1 MLHTIQ
7 AELYQLVRSKPF
19 WLIEGLLFFLIF
31 ISSLGERNFNFYIS
45 TSSDPEEIVIQGW
58 TGFEALG
65 ELAKDF
71 LPFVMITVLVLIIFL
86 LGRDLTRKLYKNILA
101 GGISRKEFYLSK
113 IAVLV
118 TIIIFQLV
126 TAFAVAFIFGSL
138 FHGLGTM
145 PKNFFWR
152 FSLSF
157 FRSFL
162 FIMTCSS
169 VVTCLLYL
177 TRSTLASY
185 LVFFALIMLQS
196 SLVIVF
202 PQINSELFL
211 LFILAGSLLGGYQA
225 FQHRDL

>member
-7 AELYQLVRSKPF
+7 AELYQLVRSKLF

-31 ISSLGERNFNFYIS
+31 ISSLGESNFNFYIS

-65 ELAKDF
+65 QLAKDF

-101 GGISRKEFYLSK
+101 SGVSRKEFYLSK

-118 TIIIFQLV
+118 IIIIFQLI
-126 TAFAVAFIFGSL
+126 TAFAAAFIFGSL

-145 PKNFFWR
+145 PKNFLWS

-177 TRSTLASY
+177 THSTLASY

-211 LFILAGSLLGGYQA
+211 FLILVGSLLGGYQA

>member
-7 AELYQLVRSKPF
+7 AELYQLVRSKFF

-65 ELAKDF
+65 QLAKDF

-86 LGRDLTRKLYKNILA
+86 LGRDLTRKLYNNILA

-113 IAVLV
+113 IAVLI
-118 TIIIFQLV
+118 TIIILQMAA
-126 TAFAVAFIFGSL
+126 AFAIAFIFGSL

-145 PKNFFWR
+145 PKNFFWS

-185 LVFFALIMLQS
+185 L
-196 SLVIVF
+196 
-202 PQINSELFL
+202 
-211 LFILAGSLLGGYQA
+211 
-225 FQHRDL
+225 R

>member
-7 AELYQLVRSKPF
+7 AELYQLVRSKLF

-31 ISSLGERNFNFYIS
+31 INSLGERNFNFYIS

-65 ELAKDF
+65 QLAKEF
-71 LPFVMITVLVLIIFL
+71 LPFVMITVLVLIISL
-86 LGRDLTRKLYKNILA
+86 LGRDLTRKLYNNILA

-113 IAVLV
+113 IAVLI
-118 TIIIFQLV
+118 TIIILQMAA
-126 TAFAVAFIFGSL
+126 AFAVAFIFGSL

-145 PKNFFWR
+145 PKNFLWS

-225 FQHRDL
+225 FHRKDL

>member
-7 AELYQLVRSKPF
+7 AELYQLVRSKLF

-31 ISSLGERNFNFYIS
+31 ISSLGESNFNFYIS

-65 ELAKDF
+65 QLAKDF

-101 GGISRKEFYLSK
+101 SGISRKEFYLSK

-126 TAFAVAFIFGSL
+126 AAFAVAFIFGSL

-145 PKNFFWR
+145 PKNFFWS
-152 FSLSF
+152 FFLSF

-202 PQINSELFL
+202 PQLNSELLFL
-211 LFILAGSLLGGYQA
+211 ILAGSLLGGYQA

>member
-7 AELYQLVRSKPF
+7 AELYQLVRSKLF

-31 ISSLGERNFNFYIS
+31 ISSLGESNFNFYIS
-45 TSSDPEEIVIQGW
+45 TSSDPEDIVIQGW

-65 ELAKDF
+65 QLAKDF

-113 IAVLV
+113 IALLI
-118 TIIIFQLV
+118 TIIILQMAA
-126 TAFAVAFIFGSL
+126 AFAVAFIFGIL

-145 PKNFFWR
+145 PKNFFWS

-169 VVTCLLYL
+169 VITCLLYL

-202 PQINSELFL
+202 PQLNSELFL

>member
-1 MLHTIQ
+1 MDSLFF
-7 AELYQLVRSKPF
+7 AVPVLGVL
-19 WLIEGLLFFLIF
+19 GLLFALFQGQKILKEDSGNERMKEIAKAIAEGAEAFLFAEYRILLF
-31 ISSLGERNFNFYIS
+31 FVCSLFLCI
-45 TSSDPEEIVIQGW
+45 
-58 TGFEALG
+58 GFG
-65 ELAKDF
+65 TK
-71 LPFVMITVLVLIIFL
+71 
-86 LGRDLTRKLYKNILA
+86 
-101 GGISRKEFYLSK
+101 SWLS
-113 IAVLV
+113 
-118 TIIIFQLV
+118 
-126 TAFAVAFIFGSL
+126 AVAFIFGSL

-145 PKNFFWR
+145 PKNFFWS

-185 LVFFALIMLQS
+185 LGFFALIMLQS

-211 LFILAGSLLGGYQA
+211 FLILAGSLLGGYQA

>member
-7 AELYQLVRSKPF
+7 AELYQLVRSKLF

-31 ISSLGERNFNFYIS
+31 ISSLGKSNFNFYIS
-45 TSSDPEEIVIQGW
+45 TSSDPENIVIQGW

-86 LGRDLTRKLYKNILA
+86 LGRDLTRKLYNNILTC
-101 GGISRKEFYLSK
+101 GVSRKEFYLSK

-118 TIIIFQLV
+118 IIIIFQLI

-145 PKNFFWR
+145 PKNFFWS

-177 TRSTLASY
+177 TRSTLVSY

-202 PQINSELFL
+202 PQLNSELFL

-225 FQHRDL
+225 FHRKDL

>member
-7 AELYQLVRSKPF
+7 AELYQLVRSKLF

-31 ISSLGERNFNFYIS
+31 ISSLGESNFNFYIS

-58 TGFEALG
+58 TGFEAIG
-65 ELAKDF
+65 QLAKDF

-101 GGISRKEFYLSK
+101 SGVSRKEFYLSK

-118 TIIIFQLV
+118 IIIIFQLV
-126 TAFAVAFIFGSL
+126 AAFAIAFIFGSL

-145 PKNFFWR
+145 PKNFFWS

-196 SLVIVF
+196 SLVTVF

-211 LFILAGSLLGGYQA
+211 FLILAGSLLGGYQA

>member
-31 ISSLGERNFNFYIS
+31 ISSLGESNFNFYIS

-58 TGFEALG
+58 TGFESLG

-86 LGRDLTRKLYKNILA
+86 LGRDLTRKLYNNILA

-118 TIIIFQLV
+118 TIIILQMAA
-126 TAFAVAFIFGSL
+126 AFAVAFIFGSL

-145 PKNFFWR
+145 PKNFFWS
-152 FSLSF
+152 FSLSS

-177 TRSTLASY
+177 TRSTLVSY

-211 LFILAGSLLGGYQA
+211 FLILAGSLLGGYQA

>member
-7 AELYQLVRSKPF
+7 AELYQLVRSKLF

-45 TSSDPEEIVIQGW
+45 TSSDPEDIVIQGW

-65 ELAKDF
+65 KLAKDF

-86 LGRDLTRKLYKNILA
+86 LGRDLTRKLYNNILA
-101 GGISRKEFYLSK
+101 SGVSRKEFYLSK

-118 TIIIFQLV
+118 IIIIFQLI
-126 TAFAVAFIFGSL
+126 TAFAAAFIFGSL

-145 PKNFFWR
+145 PKNFLWS

-162 FIMTCSS
+162 FIM
-169 VVTCLLYL
+169 TCLLYL

-211 LFILAGSLLGGYQA
+211 FLILAGSLLGGYQA

>member
-7 AELYQLVRSKPF
+7 AELYQLVRSKLF

-31 ISSLGERNFNFYIS
+31 ISSLGESNFNFYIS
-45 TSSDPEEIVIQGW
+45 TSSDPEETVIQGW

-65 ELAKDF
+65 QLAKDF

-86 LGRDLTRKLYKNILA
+86 LGRDLTRKLYNNILA
-101 GGISRKEFYLSK
+101 GGVSRKEFYLSK

-118 TIIIFQLV
+118 IIIIFQLV
-126 TAFAVAFIFGSL
+126 TAFTVAFIFGSL

-145 PKNFFWR
+145 PKNFFWS

-211 LFILAGSLLGGYQA
+211 FLILAASLLGGYQA

>member
-7 AELYQLVRSKPF
+7 AELYQLVRSKLF

-71 LPFVMITVLVLIIFL
+71 LPFVMITVLVLVIFL
-86 LGRDLTRKLYKNILA
+86 LGRDLTRKLYNNILA

-113 IAVLV
+113 IALLV
-118 TIIIFQLV
+118 IIIIFQLV
-126 TAFAVAFIFGSL
+126 TAFTVAFIFGSL

-145 PKNFFWR
+145 PKNFFWS

-162 FIMTCSS
+162 CIMTC
-169 VVTCLLYL
+169 
-177 TRSTLASY
+177 R
-185 LVFFALIMLQS
+185 
-196 SLVIVF
+196 F
-202 PQINSELFL
+202 PPDKF
-211 LFILAGSLLGGYQA
+211 
-225 FQHRDL
+225 

>member
-7 AELYQLVRSKPF
+7 AELYQLVRSKLF

-71 LPFVMITVLVLIIFL
+71 LPFVMITVLVLVIFL
-86 LGRDLTRKLYKNILA
+86 LGRDLTRKLYNNILA
-101 GGISRKEFYLSK
+101 SGISRKEFYLSK
-113 IAVLV
+113 IAVLI
-118 TIIIFQLV
+118 TIIILQMAA
-126 TAFAVAFIFGSL
+126 AFAAAFIFGSL

-145 PKNFFWR
+145 PKNFLWSF
-152 FSLSF
+152 SF

-177 TRSTLASY
+177 SRSTLASY

-211 LFILAGSLLGGYQA
+211 FLILAGSLLGGYQA
-225 FQHRDL
+225 FQRRDL

>member
-7 AELYQLVRSKPF
+7 AELYQLVRSKLF

-31 ISSLGERNFNFYIS
+31 ISSLGESNFNFYIS
-45 TSSDPEEIVIQGW
+45 TSSDPEVIVIQGW

-65 ELAKDF
+65 QLAKDF
-71 LPFVMITVLVLIIFL
+71 LPFVMIAVLVLIIFL

-101 GGISRKEFYLSK
+101 SGVSRKEFYLSK

-118 TIIIFQLV
+118 IIIIFQLI

-145 PKNFFWR
+145 PKNFFWS

-196 SLVIVF
+196 SLVTVF

-211 LFILAGSLLGGYQA
+211 FLILAGSLLGGYQA

>member
-1 MLHTIQ
+1 
-7 AELYQLVRSKPF
+7 
-19 WLIEGLLFFLIF
+19 
-31 ISSLGERNFNFYIS
+31 
-45 TSSDPEEIVIQGW
+45 
-58 TGFEALG
+58 
-65 ELAKDF
+65 
-71 LPFVMITVLVLIIFL
+71 MITVLVLIIFL

-101 GGISRKEFYLSK
+101 SGVSRKEFYLSK

-118 TIIIFQLV
+118 IIIIFQLI

-145 PKNFFWR
+145 PKNFFWS

-177 TRSTLASY
+177 INLSSQPFGCFFIAFGLVLHFFRNILEFLEKYLKSSLYTKIKPKKARIYHANCFRSKASY
-185 LVFFALIMLQS
+185 QTIWPAIR
-196 SLVIVF
+196 
-202 PQINSELFL
+202 P
-211 LFILAGSLLGGYQA
+211 
-225 FQHRDL
+225 

>member
-7 AELYQLVRSKPF
+7 AELYQLVRSKLF

-31 ISSLGERNFNFYIS
+31 ISSLGESNFNFYIS

-71 LPFVMITVLVLIIFL
+71 LPFVMITVLVLVIFL
-86 LGRDLTRKLYKNILA
+86 LGRDLTRKLYNNILTS
-101 GGISRKEFYLSK
+101 GVSRKEFYLSK

-118 TIIIFQLV
+118 IIIIFQLV
-126 TAFAVAFIFGSL
+126 AAFAIAFIFGSL

-145 PKNFFWR
+145 PKNFFWS

-177 TRSTLASY
+177 THSTLASY

-211 LFILAGSLLGGYQA
+211 FLILAGSLLGGYQA

>member
-65 ELAKDF
+65 QLAKDF

-101 GGISRKEFYLSK
+101 SGVSRKEFYLSK

-118 TIIIFQLV
+118 IIIIFQLV
-126 TAFAVAFIFGSL
+126 AAFAIAFI
-138 FHGLGTM
+138 
-145 PKNFFWR
+145 
-152 FSLSF
+152 
-157 FRSFL
+157 

-211 LFILAGSLLGGYQA
+211 FLILAGSLLGGYQA

>member
-1 MLHTIQ
+1 
-7 AELYQLVRSKPF
+7 
-19 WLIEGLLFFLIF
+19 
-31 ISSLGERNFNFYIS
+31 
-45 TSSDPEEIVIQGW
+45 
-58 TGFEALG
+58 
-65 ELAKDF
+65 
-71 LPFVMITVLVLIIFL
+71 MITVLVLVIFL
-86 LGRDLTRKLYKNILA
+86 LGRDLTRKLYNNILA
-101 GGISRKEFYLSK
+101 SGISRKEFYLSK
-113 IAVLV
+113 IAVLI
-118 TIIIFQLV
+118 TIIILQMAA
-126 TAFAVAFIFGSL
+126 AFAAAFIFGSL

-145 PKNFFWR
+145 PKNFFWS

-169 VVTCLLYL
+169 VVSCLLYL

-185 LVFFALIMLQS
+185 LGFFALIMLQS

-211 LFILAGSLLGGYQA
+211 FLILAGSLLGGYQA

>member
-7 AELYQLVRSKPF
+7 AELYQLVRSKLF

-31 ISSLGERNFNFYIS
+31 ISSLGESNFNFYIS

-58 TGFEALG
+58 TGFEAL
-65 ELAKDF
+65 EQLAKDF

-86 LGRDLTRKLYKNILA
+86 LGRDLTRKLYNNILA

-118 TIIIFQLV
+118 TIIIFQLI
-126 TAFAVAFIFGSL
+126 TAFAAAFIFGNL

-145 PKNFFWR
+145 PKNFFWS

-211 LFILAGSLLGGYQA
+211 FFILAGSLLGGYQS

>member
-1 MLHTIQ
+1 
-7 AELYQLVRSKPF
+7 
-19 WLIEGLLFFLIF
+19 
-31 ISSLGERNFNFYIS
+31 
-45 TSSDPEEIVIQGW
+45 
-58 TGFEALG
+58 
-65 ELAKDF
+65 
-71 LPFVMITVLVLIIFL
+71 MITVLVLIISL
-86 LGRDLTRKLYKNILA
+86 LGRDLTRKLYNNILA

-113 IAVLV
+113 IAVLI
-118 TIIIFQLV
+118 TIIILQMAA
-126 TAFAVAFIFGSL
+126 AFAVAFIFGSL

-145 PKNFFWR
+145 PKNFFWS

-169 VVTCLLYL
+169 VITCLLYL

-211 LFILAGSLLGGYQA
+211 FLILAASLLGGYQA

>member
-7 AELYQLVRSKPF
+7 AELYQLVRSKLF

-31 ISSLGERNFNFYIS
+31 ISSLGKSNFNFYIS
-45 TSSDPEEIVIQGW
+45 TSSNPENIVIQGW

-65 ELAKDF
+65 QLAKDF

-101 GGISRKEFYLSK
+101 SGVSRKEFYLSK
-113 IAVLV
+113 IAVLII
-118 TIIIFQLV
+118 IIIFQLI

-145 PKNFFWR
+145 PKNFFWS

-177 TRSTLASY
+177 TRSTLVSY

-196 SLVIVF
+196 SLVTIL

-211 LFILAGSLLGGYQA
+211 FLILAGSLLGGYQA